1 MLDEDL
7 QVQKVK
13 QDGRWTDEDMR
24 QIRRVNLSQVSGQQT
39 ILMTSIINISSN
51 INRGVA
57 ATYLGDELRLLE
69 LAIHQD
75 HVAILV
81 HFCAAQSRL
90 GCSLGRHG
98 STTVEYRRAVAVL
111 IMARKIIGLQG
122 FFALSACDPP

>member
-7 QVQKVK
+7 QVQKVE
-13 QDGRWTDEDMR
+13 QDGRRTDEDMR
-24 QIRRVNLSQVSGQQT
+24 QIRRVDLSQVSGQQT
-39 ILMTSIINISSN
+39 ILVTGIVNISSN

-90 GCSLGRHG
+90 GRRLGGHG
-98 STTVEYRRAVAVL
+98 STAVEYRRTVAVF
-111 IMARKIIGLQG
+111 IMAGKIIGL
-122 FFALSACDPP
+122 